1 MPNKRRVSI
10 CNENNKRKTISAL
23 DFGITVTGSKK
34 QCTESEDRKTPKPS
48 DNKSFS
54 MRYSEGK
61 VEGGGLEC
69 QIGGGGFI
77 WCSTAFRLANK
88 GC

>member
-61 VEGGGLEC
+61 VCVCVCVCVCVLD
-69 QIGGGGFI
+69 QM
-77 WCSTAFRLANK
+77 
-88 GC
+88 

>member
-61 VEGGGLEC
+61 VGGNWNAKLGV
-69 QIGGGGFI
+69 GGSSCAPLLSG
-77 WCSTAFRLANK
+77 
-88 GC
+88 